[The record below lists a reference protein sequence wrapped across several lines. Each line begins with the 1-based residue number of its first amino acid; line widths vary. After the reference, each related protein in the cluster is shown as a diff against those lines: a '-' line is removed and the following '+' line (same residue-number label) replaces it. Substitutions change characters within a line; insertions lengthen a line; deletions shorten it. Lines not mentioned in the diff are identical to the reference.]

1 MGVFNIIIVIILII
15 VVIWG
20 LRNLFFK
27 TNIIYDV
34 MCDAAKPV
42 SLESSLSTLFV
53 TKSNIIMAQD
63 IPENSSSNFTLS
75 VWFYIDNWGNNISNE
90 KNILYMAVDARA
102 PTLPELASMLS
113 GLSTKIEK
121 DISLNQVKPKNINIA
136 LDKYENNLIIDIET
150 YLDNNSSGRA
160 RSTLANRRNYT
171 RYKIPNIP
179 VQKWNNLTLSID
191 TRTLD
196 VYLDGKLR
204 NSFIMHGLYHNFYS
218 TSEKKNIYIG
228 NMSQGTT
235 AANNNGVNSGFEGFI
250 TRIRYENDSI
260 NPQEAYNIYKEG
272 IDKSLA
278 KSLFNKYRLKVSFLE
293 YNTEK
298 GSFEI

>member
-1 MGVFNIIIVIILII
+1 MGIFNIIIVVILIV

-27 TNIIYDV
+27 TNIIYYI
-34 MCDAAKPV
+34 MCDAKEPVTLQNTVSSMFISNKNVIVAK
-42 SLESSLSTLFV
+42 
-53 TKSNIIMAQD
+53 D
-63 IPENSSSNFTLS
+63 IPENNSSNFTLS

-90 KNILYMAVDARA
+90 KNILYMAIDPSA
-102 PTLPELASMLS
+102 PTLPELSSMLS
-113 GLSTKIEK
+113 GVSLKVQK
-121 DISLNQVKPKNINIA
+121 DISSGQIQPKNINVA

-150 YLDNNSSGRA
+150 YLDNNSGGAS
-160 RSTLANRRNYT
+160 SSSLVNKRNYT
-171 RYKIPNIP
+171 RYKIPNIS
-179 VQKWNNLTLSID
+179 VQKWNNITLSVD

-204 NSFIMHGLYHNFYS
+204 NSFIMHGLYKNYYS
-218 TSEKKNIYIG
+218 TTVKKNIYIG
-228 NMSQGTT
+228 NMSQGTNAT
-235 AANNNGVNSGFEGFI
+235 NNNGVNSGFEGFI

-278 KSLFNKYRLKVSFLE
+278 KSLFNKYRLKISFLE
-293 YNTEK
+293 YNKEK
-298 GSFEI
+298 SSFEL